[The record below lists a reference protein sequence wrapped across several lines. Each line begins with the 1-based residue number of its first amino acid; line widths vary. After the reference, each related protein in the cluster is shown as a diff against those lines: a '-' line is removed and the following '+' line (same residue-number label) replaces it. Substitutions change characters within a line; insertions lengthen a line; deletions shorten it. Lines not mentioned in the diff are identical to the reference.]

1 MQAKP
6 HHCKSNVSKTQH
18 DAIISLRKNKQIVIF
33 EADKGGAVVVTNKSD
48 HITEAK
54 KHLNSVDADGNRI
67 YTELTVNC
75 TEKFVRNVRNAVQNA
90 VINNV
95 INDDLSDLLIIDDP
109 KPGNI
114 YFLPK
119 IHKNV
124 SPPPG
129 RPICNTINTP
139 TMNLSKWVDIQL
151 QPLVKKLPSYPQ
163 DDNHFLKKINDINK
177 NQTLPPNSLLVTWD
191 VKSLY
196 TNIPHKEGLE
206 ALRITLDRENIPSA
220 KANTIIK
227 FSELVL
233 TSNHFKFLGQN
244 YLQMSGTAMGIK
256 IAPSYANLFMGVLEQ
271 QMLSSYK
278 YKPLAYFRYIDDIFM
293 IWTEGEETLNEFST
307 HCNNQNKHIQ
317 FEQTISKNSIP
328 FLDVSVI
335 LENGK
340 LTTDLYSK
348 PTDKHQYLYS
358 TSCHPKHTKTSLP
371 YCLALRLRRICSTD
385 TLIQKRTHEMKHH
398 LLKRGYKNGC
408 IQDAINKA
416 SSVTREEALTNKR
429 NQKILKRVPFVIT
442 YNPML
447 PNIPKILNESHTILH
462 ASERCAEVFQEV
474 PLVSYRRVRNL
485 CNMLVSKR
493 LAPHTST
500 ETLPTPNH
508 RNTQNSTSNL
518 PNQTRFTN
526 KSSSPSTNQCL
537 ECGLVLKNQKGLKI
551 HQTSKH
557 QRKQNIPTS
566 PGFWPCHSDTRCETC
581 KSGLFYTS
589 ISSTNNGYKHII
601 KQPMTCKTKNVC
613 YLINCKKCHKQYTGE
628 TQLEFHKRMNNHTS
642 DIRHKKKSMGMVRR
656 FAKCG
661 LNNVQP
667 IILERVRSS
676 DPFIRKAREQ
686 FYIYIFGTEINAQ

>member
-1 MQAKP
+1 MY
-6 HHCKSNVSKTQH
+6 CENVWRVKNYIESK
-18 DAIISLRKNKQIVIF
+18 
-33 EADKGGAVVVTNKSD
+33 
-48 HITEAK
+48 
-54 KHLNSVDADGNRI
+54 
-67 YTELTVNC
+67 
-75 TEKFVRNVRNAVQNA
+75 
-90 VINNV
+90 
-95 INDDLSDLLIIDDP
+95 
-109 KPGNI
+109 
-114 YFLPK
+114 
-119 IHKNV
+119 
-124 SPPPG
+124 
-129 RPICNTINTP
+129 
-139 TMNLSKWVDIQL
+139 
-151 QPLVKKLPSYPQ
+151 
-163 DDNHFLKKINDINK
+163 
-177 NQTLPPNSLLVTWD
+177 
-191 VKSLY
+191 
-196 TNIPHKEGLE
+196 
-206 ALRITLDRENIPSA
+206 IPSA
-220 KANTIIK
+220 KANTIIE

-244 YLQMSGTAMGIK
+244 YLQMSGTAMGTK
-256 IAPSYANLFMGVLEQ
+256 MAPSYANLFMGVLEQ

-293 IWTEGEETLNEFST
+293 IWTEGEETLNEFLT

-317 FEQTISKNSIP
+317 FEQTISKNWIP

-385 TLIQKRTHEMKHH
+385 TLFQKRTHEMKRH

-474 PLVSYRRVRNL
+474 PLVSYRRARNL
-485 CNMLVSKR
+485 CDMLVSKR

-526 KSSSPSTNQCL
+526 ESSSPSTNQCS
-537 ECGLVLKNQKGLKI
+537 ECGLILKNQKGLKI

-613 YLINCKKCHKQYTGE
+613 YLINCKKCYKQYTGE

-642 DIRHKKKSMGMVRR
+642 DIRHKKKSTGMVRH

-676 DPFIRKAREQ
+676 DLFIRKAREQ
-686 FYIYIFGTEINAQ
+686 FYINIFGTEINAQ